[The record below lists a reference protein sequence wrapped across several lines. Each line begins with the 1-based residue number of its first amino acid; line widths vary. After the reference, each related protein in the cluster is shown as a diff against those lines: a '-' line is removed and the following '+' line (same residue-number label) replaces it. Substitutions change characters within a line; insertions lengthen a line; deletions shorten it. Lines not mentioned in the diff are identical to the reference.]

1 MGTPAKRRAYIDWM
15 RGLSV
20 LFMIEAH
27 TFDAWT
33 VLTDRT
39 APLYKAANFIGGLA
53 APIFLFLAGVSV
65 AMAASSRTRR
75 TGDRAAAAWSV
86 QKRGW
91 EIFGLAFL
99 FRLQSW
105 ILSPGATVKGIF
117 KADILNIMGPSI
129 AAAAW
134 IWGRLSDRRAR
145 LLAFGTLACAFAFA
159 TPVVRNAA
167 WLAWLPDPIEWYIRP
182 FPKLSVFTF
191 FPWAGY
197 VFAGALVGEW
207 LDTAKTPADE
217 WRANRWLAAAGV
229 GLVAVGYG
237 TSYLPS
243 IYPAGHSSFWTS
255 SPTYYFIKIGI
266 MLVLMGTIYV
276 YVQRPFSAEPRN
288 PAWSPM
294 LEFGRSSLFVYW
306 IHVELAYGIFSFP
319 IHRKLPVW
327 GSLAAFTVF
336 TLFIY
341 GVTLLKSRIVAGWK
355 ARRSDSAPAGGWV

>member
-1 MGTPAKRRAYIDWM
+1 MGTPGNRRAYIDWM

-33 VLTDRT
+33 ALTDRGT
-39 APLYKAANFIGGLA
+39 ALYKAANFIGGLA

-65 AMAASSRTRR
+65 AMAASSRARR
-75 TGDRAAAAWSV
+75 GGDRAAAAWSV

-91 EIFGLAFL
+91 QIFGLAFL
-99 FRLQSW
+99 FRIYTW
-105 ILSPGATVKGIF
+105 TLSPGATIKGIF

-134 IWGRLSDRRAR
+134 LWGRLASRRAR
-145 LLAFGTLACAFAFA
+145 LWAFAGLACAFTFA
-159 TPVVRNAA
+159 TPIVRNAA
-167 WLAWLPDPIEWYIRP
+167 WIAWLPDPLEWYIRP

-191 FPWAGY
+191 FPWTGF
-197 VFAGALVGEW
+197 VFAGAVAGEW
-207 LDTAKTPADE
+207 LDPAGTPADE
-217 WRANRWLAAAGV
+217 WRANRRLALGGLALVAAGYV
-229 GLVAVGYG
+229 
-237 TSYLPS
+237 TSRLPT
-243 IYPAGHSSFWTS
+243 IYPAGWSNFWTS
-255 SPTYYFIKIGI
+255 SPTYFFIKIGI
-266 MLVLMGTIYV
+266 LLVLMGTIYV

-306 IHVELAYGIFSFP
+306 IHVELAYGIFSHP

-327 GSLAAFTVF
+327 GSLAAFTAF
-336 TLFIY
+336 TFAIY
-341 GVTLLKSRIVAGWK
+341 GVTLLKSRLVADWK
-355 ARRSDSAPAGGWV
+355 ARRAVALPG

>member
-1 MGTPAKRRAYIDWM
+1 M

-27 TFDAWT
+27 AFDSWT
-33 VLTDRT
+33 LMTERAT
-39 APLYKAANFIGGLA
+39 AAYKLANFIGGLA

-65 AMAASSRTRR
+65 AMASSARARR
-75 TGDRAAAAWSV
+75 TGDRAGAAWSV

-91 EIFGLAFL
+91 QIFGLAFL

-134 IWGRLSDRRAR
+134 IWGRLPDRKAR
-145 LLAFGTLACAFAFA
+145 LVVFGALACAFTYA
-159 TPVVRNAA
+159 TPIIRHAA
-167 WLAWLPDPIEWYIRP
+167 WVAWLPDPIEWYVRP

-207 LDTAKTPADE
+207 LDRVKSPAEE
-217 WRANRWLAAAGV
+217 WRANQWLAATGAL
-229 GLVAVGYG
+229 LVAGGYG
-237 TSYLPS
+237 ATSLPS
-243 IYPAGHSSFWTS
+243 LYPAGYSEFWTS

-266 MLVLMGTIYV
+266 MLAVMGFIYA

-306 IHVELAYGIFSFP
+306 IHVEIAYGIFTYP
-319 IHRKLPVW
+319 LHRRLPVW
-327 GSLAAFTVF
+327 GSLAAFVAF
-336 TLFIY
+336 SAMLY
-341 GVTLLKSRIVAGWK
+341 GATLLKSRIVANWK
-355 ARRSDSAPAGGWV
+355 ARRPGPQPA

>member
-1 MGTPAKRRAYIDWM
+1 MATPANRRAYIDWM

-53 APIFLFLAGVSV
+53 APMFLFLAGVSV
-65 AMAASSRTRR
+65 AMAASSRMRR
-75 TGDRAAAAWSV
+75 SGDRAAAAWSV

-105 ILSPGATVKGIF
+105 ALSPGATVKGIF

-134 IWGRLSDRRAR
+134 IWGRLADRRAR
-145 LLAFGTLACAFAFA
+145 LWTFAALACAFAFA
-159 TPVVRNAA
+159 TPIVRNAA

-207 LDTAKTPADE
+207 LDTARTPADE
-217 WRANRWLAAAGV
+217 WRANRWLAASGAILAAG
-229 GLVAVGYG
+229 GYG

-243 IYPAGHSSFWTS
+243 IYPAGYSNFWTS
-255 SPTYYFIKIGI
+255 SPTYYFVKIGI
-266 MLVLMGTIYV
+266 MLVLMGLIYA
-276 YVQRPFSAEPRN
+276 YVQRPLSAAPRN

-327 GSLAAFTVF
+327 GSLAAFIVF

-341 GVTLLKSRIVAGWK
+341 GLTLLKSRVVSGWK
-355 ARRSDSAPAGGWV
+355 TRRADSAPGGRRV

>member
-1 MGTPAKRRAYIDWM
+1 MGTSANRRAYIDWM

-20 LFMIEAH
+20 LFMIVAH

-33 VLTDRT
+33 VLEDRT
-39 APLYKAANFIGGLA
+39 TPLYKAVNFIGGLA
-53 APIFLFLAGVSV
+53 APMFLFLAGVSV

-75 TGDRAAAAWSV
+75 SGDRAAAAWSV

-91 EIFGLAFL
+91 QIFGLAFL

-105 ILSPGATVKGIF
+105 ALSPGATVKGIF

-145 LLAFGTLACAFAFA
+145 LWAFAALACAFAFA
-159 TPVVRNAA
+159 TPIVRNAD

-207 LDTAKTPADE
+207 LDTVKTPAAE
-217 WRANRWLAAAGV
+217 WRANQWLAVSGLLLAAI
-229 GLVAVGYG
+229 GYG

-243 IYPAGHSSFWTS
+243 IYPHGYSNFWTS
-255 SPTYYFIKIGI
+255 SPTYYFVKIGI
-266 MLVLMGTIYV
+266 IVVLMGVIYV

-306 IHVELAYGIFSFP
+306 IHVELAYGIFSHP
-319 IHRKLPVW
+319 LHRRLPVW
-327 GSLAAFTVF
+327 WSFAAFTAF
-336 TLFIY
+336 TALLY
-341 GVTLLKSRIVAGWK
+341 AATLGKSRLVAGWK
-355 ARRSDSAPAGGWV
+355 ARRAAALPSA